1 MMKGKLTLQQ
11 RLVMPIL
18 LLGLITLLSNL
29 LAVFGINNVHANAGT
44 IVDEYMVSEARLEE
58 IRRSMMNIHRLALS
72 HIVAADHATMITLVQ
87 EIKASEKELDQKL
100 ADYAVFVSEDDGAVY
115 RTLLEDYD
123 AFKHALVHLV
133 SASADSR
140 TQAAYAVANGDVST
154 RSAAAENG
162 LDALSASVSAQAEAA
177 RGRLFRV
184 YAASLVTSA
193 ATLAAGVFLV
203 WAALRIIRKYVIAPI
218 QDAMG
223 TLQDSSQRISGVV
236 GEVRRRTRTSS
247 NSAQELSHLTEQLS
261 AALQEIAG
269 NTAAIT
275 ASASGTQ
282 SDTVSMAEECSAITA
297 YSVEMRGRAEKME
310 QSAHEEMGVV
320 RARTE
325 EIMELLRQ
333 AIQQSRNVDRIGN
346 LTKDILSISSS
357 TDLIAVNASIEAT
370 RAGAAGKG
378 FAVVAR
384 EIRRLADSCAE
395 TASHIQEVSEVVTG
409 AVNYL
414 ANSAQELADYLGQAV
429 LTQLERSVQSGQQY
443 RSDAAYLERSMG
455 DFNQQACRLQSAMS
469 EIALSISAISGA
481 VESAVGGVTGVT
493 SSTRVLA
500 EDMAGITAGMDTN
513 QEIVGELQKQ
523 VDIFAN
529 L

>member
-184 YAASLVTSA
+184 YAVSLVTSA

-203 WAALRIIRKYVIAPI
+203 WAALGIIRKYVIAPI

-247 NSAQELSHLTEQLS
+247 SSAQELSPLTEQLS
-261 AALQEIAG
+261 VALQEIAG
-269 NTAAIT
+269 NAA
-275 ASASGTQ
+275 
-282 SDTVSMAEECSAITA
+282 
-297 YSVEMRGRAEKME
+297 RFPP
-310 QSAHEEMGVV
+310 AHPAP
-320 RARTE
+320 R
-325 EIMELLRQ
+325 
-333 AIQQSRNVDRIGN
+333 
-346 LTKDILSISSS
+346 
-357 TDLIAVNASIEAT
+357 AT
-370 RAGAAGKG
+370 R
-378 FAVVAR
+378 
-384 EIRRLADSCAE
+384 
-395 TASHIQEVSEVVTG
+395 
-409 AVNYL
+409 
-414 ANSAQELADYLGQAV
+414 
-429 LTQLERSVQSGQQY
+429 
-443 RSDAAYLERSMG
+443 
-455 DFNQQACRLQSAMS
+455 
-469 EIALSISAISGA
+469 
-481 VESAVGGVTGVT
+481 
-493 SSTRVLA
+493 
-500 EDMAGITAGMDTN
+500 
-513 QEIVGELQKQ
+513 
-523 VDIFAN
+523 
-529 L
+529 